1 MQKEINFDDG
11 SSEYHVK
18 EYKSSTLDALWDKWI
33 GGPGKPQKGVETW
46 KRKNI

>member
-33 GGPGKPQKGVETW
+33 IFKP
-46 KRKNI
+46 KRRDRKSVV